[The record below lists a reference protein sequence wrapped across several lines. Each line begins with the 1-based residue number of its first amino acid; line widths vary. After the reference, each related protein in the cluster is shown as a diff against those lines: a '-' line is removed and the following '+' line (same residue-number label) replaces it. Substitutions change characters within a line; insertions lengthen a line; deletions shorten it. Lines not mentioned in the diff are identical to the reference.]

1 MKKCFKY
8 LKIIFLLVV
17 LWIMIISFSIKVNAF
32 SFKPYTYRLDS
43 TGKYILNIKGYTTLK
58 KFKNNI
64 RGNIK
69 IKFESVYD
77 DADEEAELVKTGDE
91 ITIDDTTYIAVV
103 SGDIDGDGKVTYK
116 DILLEQDYID
126 SKGKK
131 TDRYAYEG
139 DYQKRRK
146 VKIDGSIATTPYA
159 NSIKLFTKT
168 ATPIQNFAIT
178 DVGTSNQIVWLG
190 CNPGNDPKNF
200 TVRGYTGSTSNNIGK
215 EKYKV
220 RLTYGGHQCLS
231 IWKQTDG
238 KYNIYTGSYAAKG
251 LYSKEYNRTYYNPRG
266 VNKLEYSLSTGNIGS
281 NLATKGIKVSNKKI
295 NICALGVDES
305 TNKMVLVHDGK
316 AYVYNV
322 NPNNFN
328 RSKEIKSFKLSAVS
342 GNTIQGGCLVGNF
355 FYIVTGKN
363 AKEMKIFC
371 YDIETGDKKFEKK
384 TNVSNKL
391 GNAEPEGIQVYNYN
405 GKNRV
410 FVGFNQNGIWYFDS

>member
-1 MKKCFKY
+1 MKNSYKY
-8 LKIIFLLVV
+8 VKKIVLMVV
-17 LWIMIISFSIKVNAF
+17 LWIMIIGFSIKVNAF
-32 SFKPYTYRLDS
+32 TFKPYTYKFDS
-43 TGKYILNIKGYTTLK
+43 TGKYILDIKGYTTLS

-64 RGNIK
+64 RGHIS
-69 IKFESVYD
+69 IKFESVD
-77 DADEEAELVKTGDE
+77 EDVDEEAELVKTGDE

-131 TDRYAYEG
+131 TDRYDYEG
-139 DYQKRRK
+139 DYQKKRK

-178 DVGTSNQIVWLG
+178 DIGTSNQIVWLG

-215 EKYKV
+215 EKYTVK
-220 RLTYGGHQCLS
+220 LISGGHQCLS

-238 KYNIYTGSYAAKG
+238 KYNMYTGSYGAIG

-266 VNKLEYSLSTGNIGS
+266 VNKLEYSLKKNTTSV
-281 NLATKGIKVSNKKI
+281 NLSGMGIKVSNKKI
-295 NICALGVDES
+295 NICALGIDES

-316 AYVYNV
+316 AYVYNL
-322 NPNNFN
+322 NQNNFN

-342 GNTIQGGCLVGNF
+342 GNTIQGGCLVGNY

-405 GKNRV
+405 GKNTI
-410 FVGFNQNGIWYFDS
+410 FVGFNQVGIWYFNL